1 MSNHPYLTRFKNILK
16 NPTILFVFRVLIS
29 GLLLFFLFKL
39 AVVEKIA
46 QAFSHIAPAYLL
58 LFFVLYFLGAC
69 LQALRWKYL
78 LKAWDIQQRFGTLFR
93 WIMIG
98 QFLNNF
104 FPGGLGGDAFRWYA
118 GSRDTDKLENVAA
131 TVFYERVLS
140 YGALVTL
147 GLISLTLR
155 ADFSRDRLFWLLI
168 GSIFLALV
176 SLLAVLS
183 LPVLGNLAT
192 RVVEHYPRLQKMGI
206 TDWLASFRFRV
217 RQPLMLVG
225 ILALSFSIQFCDVL
239 SYQVIANALGLPV
252 KLSDLFLFV
261 PLLYLAVLLPITLN
275 GIGVRE
281 TVFVFFAAGWGIT
294 QSDAVA
300 FSLTVFTLNLAGS
313 LIGGPMYWFGRRRAD
328 NVKSSET
335 TL

>member
-1 MSNHPYLTRFKNILK
+1 MSNYPYLTKIRNTLK
-16 NPTILFVFRVLIS
+16 NPTVLFVLRLLIS

-58 LFFVLYFLGAC
+58 LFFILYFLGAS

-78 LKAWDIQQRFGTLFR
+78 LQAWDIQQKFGTLFR
-93 WIMIG
+93 WIIMG

-147 GLISLTLR
+147 GLISLILR
-155 ADFSRDRLFWLLI
+155 ADFSRDRLFWLML

-176 SLLAVLS
+176 SLFAVLS
-183 LPVLGNLAT
+183 LPVLGNLVT
-192 RVVEHYPRLQKMGI
+192 RIVQHFPWLQKTGI
-206 TDWLASFRFRV
+206 TNWLESFRFRIH
-217 RQPLMLVG
+217 QPLMLLG
-225 ILALSFSIQFCDVL
+225 ILAISFSIQFLDVF
-239 SYQVIANALGLPV
+239 SYQVIANALGLPI

-281 TVFVFFAAGWGIT
+281 TVFVFFSAWWGIS
-294 QSDAVA
+294 QPDAVA

-313 LIGGPMYWFGRRRAD
+313 LIGGPMYWLGRKRAD
-328 NVKSSET
+328 NVKSSEIT
-335 TL
+335 